1 MYNNKFMR
9 LDVNQKSWWWKEYK
23 ELPRKALSQL
33 EMRIERVPHR
43 PSTPGNLK
51 SSGMY
56 GG

>member
-1 MYNNKFMR
+1 MYKNKFMR